1 MQTIFDMK
9 ICVIYNRPRQLIG
22 GGNHK
27 RGSMGHN
34 VTNLLVH
41 CSWRLTN
48 HIPVSTNP
56 PSQPQHI
63 ARPLHHIPALCASF
77 VNPSL
82 EPCGRYHHSPKLQT
96 TCQTFALGTAT
107 KPHAAFTTPGHSN
120 VPMIQLTTPS
130 HGPTPPHSPRYHCN
144 LSPLQTSHSKLSSNG
159 CSVPLCSLLCGVY
172 ARACACECLLRCLL
186 PSALAWQRSFPAY
199 YIQHLHS

>member
-1 MQTIFDMK
+1 LRYLQSSSPIDQ
-9 ICVIYNRPRQLIG
+9 R
-22 GGNHK
+22 GNHK
-27 RGSMGHN
+27 RGSKGHN
-34 VTNLLVH
+34 VIDLLVH

-48 HIPVSTNP
+48 HIPASTNP
-56 PSQPQHI
+56 PSQLQHT
-63 ARPLHHIPALCASF
+63 ACPLRRIPALCASF

-144 LSPLQTSHSKLSSNG
+144 LVTVTDLPFKIILQWLQ
-159 CSVPLCSLLCGVY
+159 CSLVFPC
-172 ARACACECLLRCLL
+172 CAVFMPALVSVSVSSMLLAKCPGLAAVLPCLLCTA
-186 PSALAWQRSFPAY
+186 PSIPCVVSV
-199 YIQHLHS
+199 